1 MNSATHLRASLSGY
15 VAAGALEAFAQ
26 FVTPDEVKMLAAWP
40 VWCMP
45 HQHPPTTADQG
56 GPWRIWL
63 LLGGRGAGKTRTG
76 AEFVRGMALG
86 EFPFAPKPARRI
98 ALVGET
104 YADVRDV
111 MVEGISGILAS
122 HHAGDRPVW
131 TSSRR
136 RLEWPNGAVAM
147 AFSAEDP
154 DALRGHQFEAAW
166 CDELAK
172 WSNPDATWDML
183 QFGLRLGER
192 PRQIITTTPRPLPL
206 LKRLMA
212 NPETAIS
219 RARTI
224 DNAANLSPAFVASIT
239 ATYAGTRLGRQELDG
254 EIIEDRADALW
265 TRAMIETSRTR
276 GAPPLERI
284 VVAVDPPASST
295 KRADACGLV
304 VAGRDEAGVIY
315 VLAEESVQG
324 LRPAE
329 WAAKAVALFHRY
341 EADALVVEV
350 NQGGDM
356 VGSVI
361 GEVDPSVP
369 ITPVRATRGKYL
381 RAEPVAAL
389 YEQGRVHHVG
399 AFPALEDE
407 MCDFGPGGLTS
418 GRSPDRLDALVWAI
432 TDLALSRKG
441 RPRVRAM

>member
-1 MNSATHLRASLSGY
+1 
-15 VAAGALEAFAQ
+15 VAAGALEELAKLLKPTEIQ
-26 FVTPDEVKMLAAWP
+26 TLAAWP
-40 VWCMP
+40 LWCLP
-45 HQHPPTTADQG
+45 HQHPPATANPNDL
-56 GPWRIWL
+56 WRIWL
-63 LLGGRGAGKTRTG
+63 LLGGRGAGKTRAG
-76 AEFVRGMALG
+76 SEFVRGMALG
-86 EFPFAPKPARRI
+86 ELPFAQKPVGRI

-111 MVEGISGILAS
+111 MIEGVSGILAS
-122 HHAGDRPVW
+122 HHDSERPVW

-136 RLEWPNGAVAM
+136 RLEWPNGAIAM

-183 QFGLRLGER
+183 QFGLRLGKH
-192 PRQIITTTPRPLPL
+192 PRQMVTTTPRPLPL

-212 NPETAIS
+212 DPESVIS
-219 RARTI
+219 RARTV

-239 ATYAGTRLGRQELDG
+239 ACYAGSRLGRQELDG

-265 TRAMIETSRTR
+265 TRVMIEASRTH
-276 GAPPLERI
+276 GAPALERI
-284 VVAVDPPASST
+284 VVAVDPPATST
-295 KRADACGLV
+295 QRADACGLV
-304 VAGRDEAGVIY
+304 VAGRDEMGVIY

-361 GEVDPSVP
+361 CEVDPSVP
-369 ITPVRATRGKYL
+369 VTSVRATRGKYL

-441 RPRVRAM
+441 RPRVRSL